1 MIRRLFCLL
10 MLALSLTACKKEALP
25 PVMLEPGQTEVFLSF
40 QEGAAATCLIT
51 AAQGGWTLSVEGD
64 GFLAEPLSGGAGE
77 TVVTITSTVGN
88 IGKNPRAL
96 GSIRVWPER
105 SQTPQEIEVV
115 QLPDAAPRAFFMFF
129 IGTSLQSFFDY
140 NLQQALNVMNPS
152 IPGDSYVVA
161 FCRVGGV
168 WQIVRLDYD
177 PEQGKGVQ
185 TPIRTFPQVDR
196 SDPAFI
202 TEVLGWM
209 KHYFP
214 AREYGLAIGGHGTGW
229 LPVGYSVYGRSA
241 FRSGF
246 AEQKIATDGY
256 PLTRYYGE
264 SGSAFDVDE
273 IAGSLQATGIRFD
286 YIIFD
291 DCFMSNI
298 ETLYVM
304 RNTARYILASP
315 CEVMDKG
322 FPYQYV
328 IPALLAPEALLED
341 RLQQVCEKYY
351 DFYLHEYDP
360 RYPSGC
366 VAMTDCGQI
375 DALAAVS
382 RQLFASGSGTCDP
395 AQLQHYEGLSRHLF
409 YDFRQ
414 YAEQIATDAGALE
427 NFRRQFDLTFPPAC
441 RFNTPSF
448 YSWYSRP
455 LLIPIDYYSGVT
467 CSAPSDV
474 YPSENRQTEW
484 WQATH

>member
-1 MIRRLFCLL
+1 M
-10 MLALSLTACKKEALP
+10 A
-25 PVMLEPGQTEVFLSF
+25 
-40 QEGAAATCLIT
+40 
-51 AAQGGWTLSVEGD
+51 
-64 GFLAEPLSGGAGE
+64 
-77 TVVTITSTVGN
+77 
-88 IGKNPRAL
+88 
-96 GSIRVWPER
+96 
-105 SQTPQEIEVV
+105 
-115 QLPDAAPRAFFMFF
+115 
-129 IGTSLQSFFDY
+129 
-140 NLQQALNVMNPS
+140 
-152 IPGDSYVVA
+152 
-161 FCRVGGV
+161 
-168 WQIVRLDYD
+168 
-177 PEQGKGVQ
+177 
-185 TPIRTFPQVDR
+185 
-196 SDPAFI
+196 
-202 TEVLGWM
+202 
-209 KHYFP
+209 
-214 AREYGLAIGGHGTGW
+214 
-229 LPVGYSVYGRSA
+229 
-241 FRSGF
+241 
-246 AEQKIATDGY
+246 
-256 PLTRYYGE
+256 RYYGE

-351 DFYLHEYDP
+351 DFYL
-360 RYPSGC
+360 
-366 VAMTDCGQI
+366 
-375 DALAAVS
+375 
-382 RQLFASGSGTCDP
+382 
-395 AQLQHYEGLSRHLF
+395 
-409 YDFRQ
+409 
-414 YAEQIATDAGALE
+414 
-427 NFRRQFDLTFPPAC
+427 TFPPAC